1 MSLIE
6 LRLIIIS
13 SAKHRGE
20 LPLRYT
26 FQRKLPLYK
35 ALPTILIK
43 RGAFIAQPIVEPDRN
58 KYKSAFKSMLSNKE
72 AIYFP
77 RTIGLIVNWES
88 ENCEV
93 EIIHF
98 HGEND
103 HTIPIRGIYEPIILK
118 NGSHMITLTEADKIN
133 KILSVIL

>member
-1 MSLIE
+1 
-6 LRLIIIS
+6 
-13 SAKHRGE
+13 
-20 LPLRYT
+20 
-26 FQRKLPLYK
+26 
-35 ALPTILIK
+35 
-43 RGAFIAQPIVEPDRN
+43 
-58 KYKSAFKSMLSNKE
+58 MLSNKE

-77 RTIGLIVNWES
+77 RTIDLIVNWER
-88 ENCEV
+88 ENCEAD
-93 EIIHF
+93 IIHI